1 MSGKKQGEVALLD
14 APTPLCY
21 KGSKKLFAV
30 WLSSFPAHVKL
41 SESKNKVSVKGDF
54 RLHGGNV
61 RFPPGIFFISQ
72 RGNQKFFGLMI

>member
-1 MSGKKQGEVALLD
+1 MRLI
-14 APTPLCY
+14 
-21 KGSKKLFAV
+21 
-30 WLSSFPAHVKL
+30 PAHVKL

-61 RFPPGIFFISQ
+61 RFPPWRFFISQ